1 MKYQLLLTPQAE
13 THLRE
18 WSKSGQ
24 KKTLKKILALLEELQ
39 EHPTSGTGQVEQLRG
54 NLQGYW
60 SRRIDKGSRMIYK
73 IEATTIKVIV
83 VSMKGHYNS
92 K

>member
-1 MKYQLLLTPQAE
+1 MKYRLILTPEAE
-13 THLRE
+13 EHLRE

-24 KKTLKKILALLEELQ
+24 KKTVKKILALFEELQ
-39 EHPTSGTGQVEQLRG
+39 DHPTFGTGQVEQLKG

-73 IEATTIKVIV
+73 VEDEMVKVIV
-83 VSMKGHYNS
+83 VSMKGHYYD